1 MKITIKWICLRKNSY
16 QKLSNSYCLWL
27 YRPNAVYAT
36 RKGRPISNF
45 DGIWDNGYPFFYL
58 SIFLSIYIHYL
69 SINDQLIDLF
79 YRLIKQKV
87 FFFHLKVIIKSK
99 KGPPCIFWPAHRS
112 YIRLL
117 NQIFISEYRGHTGY
131 ILFGGK
137 CRWKTFA
144 SVLVSVIILFYLLK
158 VRCNLFNT
166 CHRRNHHNH
175 LLMLMQCVS
184 KTFCV

>member
-1 MKITIKWICLRKNSY
+1 MNLLSLRKNSY

-45 DGIWDNGYPFFYL
+45 DGIWVNGYLFFYL

-69 SINDQLIDLF
+69 SINDQWSIYFTDWSN
-79 YRLIKQKV
+79 KK

-112 YIRLL
+112 YIRTASSKPDLYIGIQRTHRLYIIWGENADERHLQVYWCLL
-117 NQIFISEYRGHTGY
+117 
-131 ILFGGK
+131 
-137 CRWKTFA
+137 
-144 SVLVSVIILFYLLK
+144 
-158 VRCNLFNT
+158 
-166 CHRRNHHNH
+166 
-175 LLMLMQCVS
+175 
-184 KTFCV
+184 

>member
-1 MKITIKWICLRKNSY
+1 MQQGREDQSATSTAFGSMGTFF
-16 QKLSNSYCLWL
+16 LSFH
-27 YRPNAVYAT
+27 
-36 RKGRPISNF
+36 I
-45 DGIWDNGYPFFYL
+45 
-58 SIFLSIYIHYL
+58 LSIYIHYL

-79 YRLIKQKV
+79 YWLIKQKV
-87 FFFHLKVIIKSK
+87 FFHLKVILKSK

-112 YIRLL
+112 YIRTASSKPDL
-117 NQIFISEYRGHTGY
+117 Y
-131 ILFGGK
+131 IGIQRTHMLYIIWGGE

-166 CHRRNHHNH
+166 CHRRNH

-184 KTFCV
+184 KTFCLYLWINLFDVL

>member
-1 MKITIKWICLRKNSY
+1 MQQGREDQS
-16 QKLSNSYCLWL
+16 
-27 YRPNAVYAT
+27 AT
-36 RKGRPISNF
+36 STAFGTM
-45 DGIWDNGYPFFYL
+45 GTLFFF

-112 YIRLL
+112 YIRTASSKPDL
-117 NQIFISEYRGHTGY
+117 Y
-131 ILFGGK
+131 IGIQRTHRLYIIWGGK

-144 SVLVSVIILFYLLK
+144 SVLVSVNILFYLLK